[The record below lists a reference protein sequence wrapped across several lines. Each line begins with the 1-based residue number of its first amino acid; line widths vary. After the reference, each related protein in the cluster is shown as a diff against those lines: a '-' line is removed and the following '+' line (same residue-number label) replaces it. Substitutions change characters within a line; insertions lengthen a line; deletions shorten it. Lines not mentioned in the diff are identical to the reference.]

1 MNALV
6 VGASP
11 LACAEAW
18 YRAVVQA
25 FDLVVACDAAGEW
38 CAELGRTPDLAVGD
52 FDSAFPGATGRLRA
66 LGVEVVE
73 YPAHKDASD
82 LDLAVAMALA
92 RGATS
97 ITVTAAFTKRL
108 DHTLAAL
115 GLALRAPV
123 GVPLAFS
130 DPGLEARVVRAPM
143 EAYVTLDVP
152 PGALVSLVALTPATG
167 VTLGGLSY
175 PLVNAPLE
183 ALSSLGISN
192 VAAASRVTVDAS
204 QGTLLV
210 ICVDGSLHDIQVPG
224 EPCR

>member
-11 LACAEAW
+11 VARADAW
-18 YRAVVQA
+18 YRAVLQA
-25 FDLVVACDAAGEW
+25 SELVVACDAAGEW
-38 CAELGRTPDLAVGD
+38 CAGLGRTPDLAVGD
-52 FDSAFPGATGRLRA
+52 FDSASAGAIERLRA

-73 YPAHKDASD
+73 HPTRKDASD
-82 LDLAVAMALA
+82 LDLAVAATLA

-97 ITVTAAFTKRL
+97 VTVTASFTNRL

-115 GLALRAPV
+115 GLSLRVPV
-123 GVPLAFS
+123 DVPLAFS
-130 DPGLEARVVRAPM
+130 DPGLEACVLRAPK
-143 EAYVTLDVP
+143 EPHLALDVP
-152 PGALVSLVALTPATG
+152 PGALVSIVALTSAAG
-167 VTLGGLSY
+167 VTLSGLAY

-192 VAAASRVTVDAS
+192 VATASRVTVDAS
-204 QGTLLV
+204 RGTLLV
-210 ICVDGSLHDIQVPG
+210 MWVDESVHDVQVPR